1 MPLKIRQ
8 ESKFLSFK
16 TLKHFANCFTTVK
29 IEDWAMAYSDF
40 TISKVRQS
48 FSLTIQEAINVFAEY
63 QQIRPSSYLK
73 NTLDY
78 NTPIA
83 VTINTEK
90 VRSELIIAPILL
102 EVRRICGDQIGFF
115 SGVEF
120 DVDAEHGL
128 VGFCDYLL
136 TASKE
141 ELEIR
146 DPVLAIVEAKNEN
159 LKGGLGQCIAEMVAA
174 QLFNHQHNQEIDTI
188 YGAVTSGTNWKFLQ
202 LRDTQVLIDQREY
215 FVNEIDLILGILS
228 TPFQQYLSV
237 LVST

>member
-1 MPLKIRQ
+1 
-8 ESKFLSFK
+8 
-16 TLKHFANCFTTVK
+16 
-29 IEDWAMAYSDF
+29 MAYSDF